1 MRDLGVGCMDMVEV
15 RVLGPL
21 LVRRPDGSI
30 VGGDEWRT
38 SKTLDLLRLLTLN
51 GGRPVPVPTVI
62 ERLWPDVDWDHGRAS
77 LRTAASQLRKVL
89 GVDCIERQAGS
100 LQLARAWVDAWAW
113 TELAHE
119 SDLARRAGDHEGVV
133 ALVRKAEG
141 LYAGDVEV
149 TSGEWDGDAATWFR
163 DHRLRLLLDGAEAAG
178 RCGWV
183 RDGLDFALRAREIDL
198 TEEVARALMRAYAG
212 LGATD
217 RALDVYEELRHHL
230 DTRLGVDPAPQTRAL
245 HMLVLSGTATLQA
258 QHRAVG
264 AEEAVGGLVSAVRRM
279 SDRSDGCGVVWVCGP
294 PGSGRSTVVALAAE
308 ELGVPVYD
316 MSMIDFD
323 EELAGRLSGT
333 RSPGAEPGLVVLQS
347 SSMPPAWSVGIV
359 HAVAARYD
367 GVVVVKS
374 TEAPEA
380 RPDLSCTD
388 ARVQVEP
395 LSTGDFER
403 LVRMVVQGEPSTAL
417 LQRLWGESGGL
428 AGRACRLARGWLG
441 EGRLVWQEEGLVLVP
456 AASTLRHVPPGPVL
470 RTTLRSLGAPALDV
484 LTVLALADTA
494 LDAEQV
500 GAVLAAVRDAPA
512 PAGVLERLVDYG
524 FVDRVEDGY
533 ELPSPALAGEL
544 AGWVRPMFRH
554 QVVEALDALSL
565 PRLDLAPD
573 PEPAAAGAAGAAAGG
588 SVRHGRLA
596 TRAEDGLGLAEDGT
610 MEAVSRTRPPAR
622 RGRGRRTAKA
632 WRPVLI

>member
-1 MRDLGVGCMDMVEV
+1 MVEV
-15 RVLGPL
+15 RVLGQL

-62 ERLWPDVDWDHGRAS
+62 ERLWPDVDWDRGRAS

-198 TEEVARALMRAYAG
+198 TEEVGRALMRAYAG

-264 AEEAVGGLVSAVRRM
+264 VEEAVGSLVSAVRRM
-279 SDRSDGCGVVWVCGP
+279 SDQPDGCGVVWVCGR
-294 PGSGRSTVVALAAE
+294 PGSGRSTVVSLAAE
-308 ELGVPVYD
+308 ELELPLHDVSGLP
-316 MSMIDFD
+316 FD
-323 EELAGRLSGT
+323 GFEVRPRDGAPRTEPAGM
-333 RSPGAEPGLVVLQS
+333 VVLS
-347 SSMPPAWSVGIV
+347 CRDLPPPWAVGIV
-359 HAVAARYD
+359 HALAERYD
-367 GVVVVKS
+367 GIIVVRCIECPVGVDAPDVVVRMGPVDPS
-374 TEAPEA
+374 DLETVA
-380 RPDLSCTD
+380 RMML
-388 ARVQVEP
+388 
-395 LSTGDFER
+395 
-403 LVRMVVQGEPSTAL
+403 QGEPSPEL
-417 LQRLWGESGGL
+417 MRRLRRESSGL
-428 AGRACRLARGWLG
+428 AGAACAVLRHWLDA
-441 EGRLVWQEEGLVLVP
+441 GLVLWREDGLAVGSPPERLSVVGAESTFRVALRTLEAAELDTLSVLAVHGEEISLAGLCSAMARLYPGVVVPGAVGRLIDLGFVEGGPNGYRIARESLIPELAAWARPSVRERIMQVLGETSDDGVERGQVLGGAIETVPPSRRLSVRARLSALVPAGLEVVRSASEMLEVAGRYVP
-456 AASTLRHVPPGPVL
+456 AA
-470 RTTLRSLGAPALDV
+470 
-484 LTVLALADTA
+484 
-494 LDAEQV
+494 
-500 GAVLAAVRDAPA
+500 
-512 PAGVLERLVDYG
+512 
-524 FVDRVEDGY
+524 
-533 ELPSPALAGEL
+533 
-544 AGWVRPMFRH
+544 
-554 QVVEALDALSL
+554 
-565 PRLDLAPD
+565 
-573 PEPAAAGAAGAAAGG
+573 
-588 SVRHGRLA
+588 
-596 TRAEDGLGLAEDGT
+596 
-610 MEAVSRTRPPAR
+610 
-622 RGRGRRTAKA
+622 
-632 WRPVLI
+632 